1 MSVSLLKAEGLS
13 RSYLGG
19 KVLALDGV
27 GLQLER
33 GRTLGILGESGSGKS
48 TLVRLLLGLLRP
60 HAGQIYYDGH
70 ELGSLDRKGQKDLRR
85 RVQAVFQDPA
95 GSLDPRLSV
104 ARSLAEPLRIHGW
117 KDARAI
123 RGRIEEAIERVELSR
138 DQLSKRPSQLSG
150 GECQRVAIAR
160 ALVLDPELVVLDEP
174 VSSLDLIVQAQ
185 ILNLLLKLQDE
196 KGLAYILVSHDLKVI
211 RHLAH
216 EVLVLKDGRVCEAG
230 PRDKVF
236 ETPAHPYTRL
246 LLETAL

>member
-1 MSVSLLKAEGLS
+1 MSAPLLSVRDVS

-19 KVLALDGV
+19 RVRALDGV
-27 GLQLER
+27 SLELER

-48 TLVRLLLGLLRP
+48 TLVRVLLGLIKP
-60 HAGQIYYDGH
+60 HAGQIRYDG
-70 ELGSLDRKGQKDLRR
+70 LDPDSLDRRGRKDLRR

-104 ARSLAEPLRIHGW
+104 ERSLAEPLRIHGW
-117 KDARAI
+117 KDALAI
-123 RGRIEEAIERVELSR
+123 RDRVEEALDSVELSR
-138 DQLSKRPSQLSG
+138 AQLGKRPSQLSG
-150 GECQRVAIAR
+150 GECQRVALAR
-160 ALVLDPELVVLDEP
+160 ALVLNPELVVLDEP

-185 ILNLLLKLQDE
+185 ILNLLLKLQTE

-216 EVLVLKDGRVCEAG
+216 DVLVLKDGRICEAG
-230 PRDKVF
+230 PCEKVF
-236 ETPAHPYTRL
+236 ESPTHPYTRL